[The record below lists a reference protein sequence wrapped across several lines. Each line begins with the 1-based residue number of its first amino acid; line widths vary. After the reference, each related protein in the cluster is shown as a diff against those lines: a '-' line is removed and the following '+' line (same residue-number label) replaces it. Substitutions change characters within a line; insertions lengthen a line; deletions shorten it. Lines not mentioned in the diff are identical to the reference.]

1 MITKNKNKVG
11 IYVRVSTEEQ
21 VTAGYSLDAQQLACR
36 DYLDLLYGPEG
47 YSFELFSDEGIS
59 GRLGFLPSHGRK
71 LRPGLAALAEAT
83 DKGRLDAVI
92 VWRLDRLGRNARVWM
107 EFLQDYVLKR
117 QVDFISVNE
126 KVDPTTPMGRFTAGV
141 LALSAELFAES
152 TAENVK
158 ESMKRRREA
167 GYPTGRVGYGWCQGY
182 RPESTDEDQKE
193 GVER

>member
-1 MITKNKNKVG
+1 
-11 IYVRVSTEEQ
+11 
-21 VTAGYSLDAQQLACR
+21 
-36 DYLDLLYGPEG
+36 
-47 YSFELFSDEGIS
+47 
-59 GRLGFLPSHGRK
+59 
-71 LRPGLAALAEAT
+71 
-83 DKGRLDAVI
+83 
-92 VWRLDRLGRNARVWM
+92 VWM

-126 KVDPTTPMGRFTAGV
+126 NLDPTTPMGKFTAGM

-152 TAENVK
+152 TAQNVK

-193 GVER
+193 GDER